1 MKCRHS
7 KHGIHDDFRCKLDPN
22 NEAYKRFSLQQLGK
36 QWEQEGYV
44 EGEQLEELGDET
56 SLASMVSKTTVSV
69 IGITSPM
76 PKTIAIT
83 RQLCIGSA
91 SMCLMR
97 AH

>member
-7 KHGIHDDFRCKLDPN
+7 NSREHGIHDDFRCKLDPN
-22 NEAYKRFSLQQLGK
+22 NEAYKRFSLQQLGR

-69 IGITSPM
+69 IGTVTFLI
-76 PKTIAIT
+76 PKTIMIF
-83 RQLCIGSA
+83 
-91 SMCLMR
+91 
-97 AH
+97 